1 MVQSLKRFEAAES
14 EAANAKQDTNRKEG
28 GSAVSRTYSLLVE
41 VPPGLVRQVGV
52 QAQHVGLR
60 QQRFPSLDT
69 TNTVLP
75 CPDTQIDKP
84 RVQTGSLAVSAEGRA
99 VY

>member
-1 MVQSLKRFEAAES
+1 MFERQKAKHQ
-14 EAANAKQDTNRKEG
+14 NATKETTNHKALPKPGVR
-28 GSAVSRTYSLLVE
+28 RTYSLLVQ

-60 QQRFPSLDT
+60 QQRFPSLHT
-69 TNTVLP
+69 TNAVLP